1 MFEAEGANGR
11 IVVDDN
17 FVTIS
22 REGVSRLHRLALRG
36 QTGYGGE
43 KRIPLTSITSVQF
56 KTVGSTG
63 EKISEIYSSTPG
75 LRQINKAF
83 GSGAGATG
91 YIQFGVTGGSER
103 GAGKGWSGTTAAI
116 ARDENT
122 VMFTKVQEP
131 AFEAIRDHIEQYLSK
146 RTEVAV
152 SSATP
157 TPSADLATQIKS
169 LKELHEAGVL
179 SDDEFAQ
186 AKSKLI
192 S

>member
-1 MFEAEGANGR
+1 MLEAEGANGR
-11 IVVDDN
+11 IVIEDN

-22 REGVSRLHRLALRG
+22 REGVTKLHRLAMRS

-63 EKISEIYSSTPG
+63 EKLSDIWSSTPG
-75 LRQINKAF
+75 LRQINQAL
-83 GSGAGATG
+83 GSSAGATD

-103 GAGKGWSGTTAAI
+103 GAGKGWFGTQAAI
-116 ARDENT
+116 ANDENT
-122 VMFTKVQEP
+122 ILFTKVQEP
-131 AFEAIRDHIEQYLSK
+131 AFAAIRDHIEQYLTK

-157 TPSADLATQIKS
+157 TPPADLASQIKS